1 MKSETIKLIQTMDDF
16 RLLRFFKY
24 FSTTLFNKVDADA
37 ETIIAELP
45 EEVKNIPDMK
55 AVMNNQEQY
64 SMPLEPDEA
73 IKFARQSLLQLAT
86 NENTGP
92 ALAEAIKNYRDDEQ
106 SAEVILAMGGVVSF
120 IMLLATSQIKYESKK
135 GWLIDLGGNREGLK
149 DITELVKTL
158 FNVIPESIL
167 KLTTKK

>member
-1 MKSETIKLIQTMDDF
+1 MKSETINLIQTMDNF
-16 RLLRFFKY
+16 RLLRFFNY

-37 ETIIAELP
+37 ETIIGQLP
-45 EEVKNIPDMK
+45 QDVKSIPEMKTVINHEEH
-55 AVMNNQEQY
+55 Y
-64 SMPLEPDEA
+64 SMPLEREEA
-73 IKFARQSLLQLAT
+73 IKFARTSLLQLAN

-120 IMLLATSQIKYESKK
+120 IMLLATSKIKYETGK
-135 GWLIDLGGNREGLK
+135 GWDVNIVGHREGMK
-149 DITELVKTL
+149 DIIELVKTL

-167 KLTTKK
+167 KLTSKQ